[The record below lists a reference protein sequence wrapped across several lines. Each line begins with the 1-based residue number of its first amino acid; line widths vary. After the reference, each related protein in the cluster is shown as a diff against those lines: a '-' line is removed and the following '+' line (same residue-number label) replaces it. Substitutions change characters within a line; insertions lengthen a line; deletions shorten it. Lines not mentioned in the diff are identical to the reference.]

1 MSNIKNDD
9 EQLGKG
15 KTKAGSETKWRV
27 ARQVAETFSSFS
39 LF

>member
-1 MSNIKNDD
+1 MKNDD
-9 EQLGKG
+9 EKWGKG
-15 KTKAGSETKWRV
+15 KTKAGPETKWRV